1 MSATDYL
8 PTGLSPGDT
17 FQLAFVTNAKISA
30 SSTDISVYNTFV
42 QNQWNGSGLKLLIET
57 YLNHSISFKCIGST
71 ELVNAKDNAVVGSGS
86 NFKGVY
92 KLTQEKIA
100 DDFTDMWNGSI
111 DSFFNINENGVESPT
126 SGEEVTWVWTGT
138 LEDGMSAAPSS
149 SWLGALFP
157 NSCVFGDTHK
167 TDQQWIQNDVAEAAV
182 RPLYALSEILTWPAP
197 PPPPPPPPPCIVD
210 NILTDKNYKQRFPY
224 GRWNNTNTNL
234 KLFPMTICHGTNGR
248 IIKKQTKNVFKNT
261 AMRMSQKQVYSY
273 LIRNGIGPYTR

>member
-8 PTGLSPGDT
+8 PTGLSSGDT
-17 FQLAFVTNAKISA
+17 FQLAFVTNAHSSA
-30 SSTDISVYNTFV
+30 SSTDILVYNTFV
-42 QNQWNGSGLKLLIET
+42 QTQWNGSGLKLLIET

-71 ELVNAKDNAVVGSGS
+71 TAKAAKDNAVVGSGP

-111 DSFFNINENGVESPT
+111 DSSLNINENGVDKFHGDLRAE
-126 SGEEVTWVWTGT
+126 VWTGSESNGVGEPSQELGGS
-138 LEDGMSAAPSS
+138 LEVVFGQGNTMTSAWMKQAPSPQPAS
-149 SWLGALFP
+149 
-157 NSCVFGDTHK
+157 
-167 TDQQWIQNDVAEAAV
+167 V
-182 RPLYALSEILTWPAP
+182 RPLYALSEILTWPA
-197 PPPPPPPPPCIVD
+197 PPPPPCIVD